1 MTKEEENNALL
12 AAWDKITEWTREN
25 CRFPETMK
33 FRLPHEVY
41 HWSTFE
47 VYPSGDCAV
56 LTGSHGN
63 PGEHRPTM
71 VHGREQFGFSM
82 ADGCRSW
89 RSKEEDFD
97 ACRNSRSVDYCKT
110 VNAFYLLRELYDNWS
125 YVKQQIVGAAN
136 ANAKLKGFEP

>member
-12 AAWDKITEWTREN
+12 AAWDKITAWTRGT
-25 CRFPETMK
+25 CRFPKTMK

-63 PGEHRPTM
+63 PGEYRPTM
-71 VHGREQFGFSM
+71 IHGREQFRFCL
-82 ADGCRSW
+82 ADNCLGWYSR
-89 RSKEEDFD
+89 EEDFD
-97 ACRNSRSVDYCKT
+97 ACRNARSVTYAKEID
-110 VNAFYLLRELYDNWS
+110 AFYLLRELYDNWDC
-125 YVKQQIVGAAN
+125 VKSRVVGAVKSN
-136 ANAKLKGFEP
+136 DRLKGFEP

>member
-63 PGEHRPTM
+63 PGENRPTI
-71 VHGREQFGFSM
+71 VHGREQFMFCS
-82 ADGCRSW
+82 ADGCRDWYS
-89 RSKEEDFD
+89 REGDFD
-97 ACRNSRSVDYCKT
+97 ACRNARDVAYAEEVD
-110 VNAFYLLRELYDNWS
+110 AFYLLRELCDNWS
-125 YVKQQIVGAAN
+125 YVKARVVGAVN
-136 ANAKLKGFEP
+136 ANEKLKGFEP

>member
-1 MTKEEENNALL
+1 
-12 AAWDKITEWTREN
+12 
-25 CRFPETMK
+25 
-33 FRLPHEVY
+33 
-41 HWSTFE
+41 
-47 VYPSGDCAV
+47 
-56 LTGSHGN
+56 
-63 PGEHRPTM
+63 
-71 VHGREQFGFSM
+71 M

-125 YVKQQIVGAAN
+125 YVKQQIVGATN